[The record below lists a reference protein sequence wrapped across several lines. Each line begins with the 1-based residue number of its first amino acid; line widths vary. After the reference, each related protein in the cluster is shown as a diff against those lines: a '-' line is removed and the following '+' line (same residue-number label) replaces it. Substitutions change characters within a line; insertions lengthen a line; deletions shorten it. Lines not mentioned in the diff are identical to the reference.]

1 LYCIVFDAGSL
12 AIAEDQRPV
21 RAEAQQDEFMS
32 AELCLVLWLLLCSPR
47 DTLGNKLAS
56 KVLERI
62 FHKAPVFYRDGGT
75 IPALAYF
82 QSILGLD
89 TTGFGFGLGDHIH
102 APNERT
108 PVSQYHTGRTAYVEM
123 LAELGQSWPA
133 GSVKANRVGKKRRKV
148 TKKSS
153 TDSISSADEHD
164 YDSASDKQEL

>member
-1 LYCIVFDAGSL
+1 
-12 AIAEDQRPV
+12 
-21 RAEAQQDEFMS
+21 M
-32 AELCLVLWLLLCSPR
+32 LLLCSPK

-56 KVLERI
+56 KVLERV
-62 FHKAPVFYRDGGT
+62 FNKTPVFYRDGGT

-108 PVSQYHTGRTAYVEM
+108 PVSQYHIGRTAYVEM

-133 GSVKANRVGKKRRKV
+133 EAVKAKSGGKKRKKA
-148 TKKSS
+148 TKKKKKKSS
-153 TDSISSADEHD
+153 TDSSSADDDHD
-164 YDSASDKQEL
+164 YDGASDKGEL

>member
-1 LYCIVFDAGSL
+1 M
-12 AIAEDQRPV
+12 P
-21 RAEAQQDEFMS
+21 
-32 AELCLVLWLLLCSPR
+32 AELCFVLWLLLCSPK

-56 KVLERI
+56 KVLERV
-62 FHKAPVFYRDGGT
+62 FNKEPVFYRDGGT

-108 PVSQYHTGRTAYVEM
+108 PVSQYHIGRTAYVEM

-133 GSVKANRVGKKRRKV
+133 GSVKARSGGTKRKQV
-148 TKKSS
+148 TQKSS
-153 TDSISSADEHD
+153 TDSSSTADDHD
-164 YDSASDKQEL
+164 YDTASDKQEL